1 MSLANKITLLRI
13 ILIPLLILFI
23 YIDIDY
29 NYLFAALIFLLCS
42 ITDALDGYVA
52 RKQNTV
58 SIFGKVF
65 DPVADKVLVFSAL
78 IPFVEIGL
86 LPAWVV
92 IILVSRE
99 FILSGFRIVHA
110 KYGDNVIAASWLG
123 KTKTILQDT
132 FIVMIFL
139 QPYLIFLKTYYITW
153 IVIIL
158 SIIFAIWS
166 MLDYIIKNS
175 KSLDFNGGNK

>member
-13 ILIPLLILFI
+13 VLIPILLVFI
-23 YIDIDY
+23 YLDIPY
-29 NYLFAALIFLLCS
+29 GFLIAAIIFLLCS

-52 RKQNTV
+52 RKQKTV

-65 DPVADKVLVFSAL
+65 DPIADKVLVFSAL
-78 IPFVEIGL
+78 IPFAEKGL

-132 FIVMIFL
+132 FIVMIFM
-139 QPYLIFLKTYYITW
+139 QPYLQFLETFYITW
-153 IVIIL
+153 IVVIL

-175 KSLDFNGGNK
+175 KTLNLNGGV